1 MSAER
6 EELRGEV
13 VGLRE
18 KVELLSVE
26 KTLLEQQI
34 TESLTRRVEEEEQED
49 REEQERRDRE
59 EEMMNTVRT
68 LSERVADQDQELAE
82 VKEDNIVLRKQI
94 KDLAINKENKD
105 SGRFRIFGGNLK
117 ENSAPDRLEDPQDIR
132 LKLKQTEKQL
142 AEQEEANRQL
152 NVYLGEVLA
161 SVMAKN
167 PQILERN

>member
-34 TESLTRRVEEEEQED
+34 TESLTRRVEEDEQ
-49 REEQERRDRE
+49 EEQERRDRE

-117 ENSAPDRLEDPQDIR
+117 ENSAPDRLEDPRDIR

>member
-1 MSAER
+1 
-6 EELRGEV
+6 
-13 VGLRE
+13 
-18 KVELLSVE
+18 
-26 KTLLEQQI
+26 
-34 TESLTRRVEEEEQED
+34 
-49 REEQERRDRE
+49 
-59 EEMMNTVRT
+59 MNTVRT

-82 VKEDNIVLRKQI
+82 VKEDNIVLK
-94 KDLAINKENKD
+94 KEIKD

-117 ENSAPDRLEDPQDIR
+117 ENSAPDRLEDPRDIR

>member
-6 EELRGEV
+6 EELRVEV

-34 TESLTRRVEEEEQED
+34 TESLTRRVEE
-49 REEQERRDRE
+49 EEQERRDRE

-117 ENSAPDRLEDPQDIR
+117 ENSAPDRLEDPRDIR